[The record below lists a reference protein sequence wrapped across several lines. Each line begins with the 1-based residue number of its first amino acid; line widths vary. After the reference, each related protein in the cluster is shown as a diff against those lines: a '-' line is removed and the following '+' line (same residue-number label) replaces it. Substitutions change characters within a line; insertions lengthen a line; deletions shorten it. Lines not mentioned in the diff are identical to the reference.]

1 MAKAT
6 ESWGVEDVTPT
17 DPNRRMTGIGMGITP
32 DGKGWDMNAI
42 TVTVGKESFYPRP
55 GNGFECG
62 PFTFTTHIMAGETP
76 ADATKR
82 AHVMLMKL
90 QRKMFEAQMNR
101 YLANEKALRTAI
113 KHE

>member
-1 MAKAT
+1 MAKAI
-6 ESWGVEDVTPT
+6 ESWGVEDVTPE
-17 DPNRRMTGIGMGITP
+17 DPERRTSGIGTAITP
-32 DGKGWDMNAI
+32 EGKGWDMNAI

-62 PFTFTTHIMAGETP
+62 PFTYTTHIMVGETA

-90 QRKMFEAQMNR
+90 QKKMFASQLTR
-101 YLANEKALRTAI
+101 YIENEQELRKAIR
-113 KHE
+113 HE